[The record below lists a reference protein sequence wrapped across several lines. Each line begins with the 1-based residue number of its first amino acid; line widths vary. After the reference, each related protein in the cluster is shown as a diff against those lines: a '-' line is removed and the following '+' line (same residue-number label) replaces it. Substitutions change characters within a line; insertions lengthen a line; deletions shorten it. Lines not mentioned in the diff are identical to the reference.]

1 MTRKRTKQAET
12 GSPGESASSGEQ
24 MPPVIAFTS
33 NDPEHEQQVTLD
45 PFERAVFEL
54 LKERKKREAH

>member
-1 MTRKRTKQAET
+1 
-12 GSPGESASSGEQ
+12 

-33 NDPEHEQQVTLD
+33 NDPEHEAHVTLD